1 MERDALGGMIR
12 LSWLRSNGVLGYIV
26 GTFLGTHKAA
36 SVTTSRNITPSLKMG
51 STPRRK
57 ATLEQPNLPSI
68 HTTAPTKGVALA
80 SRAAQLNL
88 EDGRPVTHR
97 IDTKGSVQALVV
109 NNGIIVAG
117 LQDGTLAVSLCRLF
131 VLI

>member
-1 MERDALGGMIR
+1 MAC
-12 LSWLRSNGVLGYIV
+12 SGYNV
-26 GTFLGTHKAA
+26 GTFLGTHKAT
-36 SVTTSRNITPSLKMG
+36 SVTTSCIITPSLKMG
-51 STPRRK
+51 STPHKK
-57 ATLEQPNLPSI
+57 ATLKQPNPPSTI
-68 HTTAPTKGVALA
+68 QTTAPSKGIGFA
-80 SRAAQLNL
+80 SPTVQLNP

-117 LQDGTLAVSLCRLF
+117 LQDGTLAVSLRRFF